1 MTHLNALR
9 FRLGQ
14 TLAALTML
22 MTCLPGS
29 AVLAAEEEQPAWSS
43 KTLKGLS
50 LRNFGPALMSGRIA
64 HIEIQPDDPAT
75 WYVAVG
81 SGGVWKTVNAGTT
94 WTPIF
99 DDQTS
104 YSIGTLALD
113 TNNPNSLWVGTGENV
128 GGRHVGFGDGIYHSS
143 NGGSSWTKRGLEGTG
158 HISKILS
165 LIHI

>member
-50 LRNFGPALMSGRIA
+50 LRNIGPALMSGRCLL
-64 HIEIQPDDPAT
+64 
-75 WYVAVG
+75 Y
-81 SGGVWKTVNAGTT
+81 
-94 WTPIF
+94 
-99 DDQTS
+99 TS
-104 YSIGTLALD
+104 DAAD
-113 TNNPNSLWVGTGENV
+113 E
-128 GGRHVGFGDGIYHSS
+128 
-143 NGGSSWTKRGLEGTG
+143 
-158 HISKILS
+158 
-165 LIHI
+165 